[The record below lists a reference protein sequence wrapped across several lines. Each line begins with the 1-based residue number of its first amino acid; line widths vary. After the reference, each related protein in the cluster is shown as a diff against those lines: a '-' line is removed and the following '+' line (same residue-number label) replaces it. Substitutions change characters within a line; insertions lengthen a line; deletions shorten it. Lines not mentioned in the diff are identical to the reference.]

1 MKLANFFSAFSRAY
15 FAHCTLHTT
24 HCTLHTAHFTLR
36 TAHFNCTL
44 HTAPCILHTAHCTT
58 TQLQSTLQVYSD
70 VVYNWPS
77 SATPGARYLT
87 LLYLVLHNCIK
98 QSCNR
103 QFRDCDCTH
112 NSVSLSPILGYF
124 VNRRIITTVPAMP
137 LQGDVI
143 VYIVGRKGA
152 YGSHHDPIQYCAA
165 VLPVCKYDPAGLG
178 AGTMTVKTTSQGVL
192 HCQIW

>member
-1 MKLANFFSAFSRAY
+1 MKLANIFSAFSRTAPV
-15 FAHCTLHTT
+15 FRAVEKVHISKRTLHIA

-44 HTAPCILHTAHCTT
+44 RPAYCTLHTA
-58 TQLQSTLQVYSD
+58 QLQSTLQVYSA
-70 VVYNWPS
+70 VVDKWPS

-87 LLYLVLHNCIK
+87 RLYLVLHNCIK

-103 QFRDCDCTH
+103 QFRDYDCTH

-124 VNRRIITTVPAMP
+124 VNRRIIRTVPAMP

-143 VYIVGRKGA
+143 VYIVCRKGA
-152 YGSHHDPIQYCAA
+152 YGSPHDPIQYCAA
-165 VLPVCKYDPAGLG
+165 VFLSASMTLLVWELG
-178 AGTMTVKTTSQGVL
+178 P
-192 HCQIW
+192 

>member
-1 MKLANFFSAFSRAY
+1 MYIA
-15 FAHCTLHTT
+15 

-44 HTAPCILHTAHCTT
+44 RPAYCTLHTA
-58 TQLQSTLQVYSD
+58 QLQSTLQVYSD
-70 VVYNWPS
+70 VVYTWPS

-103 QFRDCDCTH
+103 QFRDYDCTH

-124 VNRRIITTVPAMP
+124 VNRRIIRTVPAMP

>member
-1 MKLANFFSAFSRAY
+1 MHI
-15 FAHCTLHTT
+15 AHCTLHTT
-24 HCTLHTAHFTLR
+24 DYTLHTSHCALHIS
-36 TAHFNCTL
+36 TAHCTL
-44 HTAPCILHTAHCTT
+44 HTAPCILHTA
-58 TQLQSTLQVYSD
+58 QLQSTLQVYFA
-70 VVYNWPS
+70 VVDNWPS

-192 HCQIW
+192 QCQIW